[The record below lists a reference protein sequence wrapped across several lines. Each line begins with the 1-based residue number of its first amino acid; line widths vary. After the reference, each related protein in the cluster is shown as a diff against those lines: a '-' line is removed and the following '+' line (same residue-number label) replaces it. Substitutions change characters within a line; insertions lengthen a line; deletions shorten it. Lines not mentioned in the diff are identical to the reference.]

1 MASVPVEESIEAMKS
16 NLGEE
21 ITAIEADRLT
31 HS

>member
-16 NLGEE
+16 NIAEE
-21 ITAIEADRLT
+21 IVAIESDRLT